1 MILNEKKSTTEQQ
14 RSDNFDLS
22 KTGIDKYDDML
33 MRPRYNREVNNLTF
47 KIEWMNPE
55 EYIIRCAKLFNV
67 SFERLFNHRFDKKI
81 KKYRKMMEDDDI
93 KFDMPILN
101 YSLGTQEGLHRA
113 IASMLID
120 PNELIPVMIIDDWV
134 LTSKFNP
141 NKSRLKYSKHDALV
155 KKGE

>member
-1 MILNEKKSTTEQQ
+1 MILNEQKSITEQQ

-55 EYIIRCAKLFNV
+55 EYIVRCAKLFNV
-67 SFERLFNHRFDKKI
+67 SFERLFSHRFDKKI
-81 KKYRKMMEDDDI
+81 KKYRKMMEDDGI